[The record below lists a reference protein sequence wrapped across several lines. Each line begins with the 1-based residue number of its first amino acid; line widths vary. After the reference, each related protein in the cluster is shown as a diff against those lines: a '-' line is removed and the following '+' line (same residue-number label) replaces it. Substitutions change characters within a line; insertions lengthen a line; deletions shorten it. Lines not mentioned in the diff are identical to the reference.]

1 VRATLLLLGLL
12 LALCLS
18 LALSTLYHGWQR
30 LHARERFLLGMK
42 QVSTP
47 DLMSAEETLQLKL
60 LRAPWWAV
68 SCWLRD
74 LWHGRAQPVLM
85 AAAPE
90 SGLVAS
96 QPDHPGP
103 KPAVVKAALP
113 VLKAK
118 VAKAE
123 LPVSSRRQRLQRG

>member
-18 LALSTLYHGWQR
+18 LVLSTLYHRWQR
-30 LHARERFLLGMK
+30 LHVRERFLLGMK

-47 DLMSAEETLQLKL
+47 DLMSAEELSQLKL

-68 SCWLRD
+68 SWWLRD

-85 AAAPE
+85 AAAAE
-90 SGLVAS
+90 SGPMAS
-96 QPDHPGP
+96 KPEPPGP
-103 KPAVVKAALP
+103 KPVVVKAGLP
-113 VLKAK
+113 VPKAK